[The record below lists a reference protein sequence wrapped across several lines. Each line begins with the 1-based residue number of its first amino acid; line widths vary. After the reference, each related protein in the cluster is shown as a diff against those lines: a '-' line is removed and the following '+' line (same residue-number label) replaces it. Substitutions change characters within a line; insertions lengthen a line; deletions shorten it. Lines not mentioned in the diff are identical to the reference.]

1 MRLSIGLKKYNKHIS
16 GTKAL
21 RQRPGMRATETILR
35 LIGSPGDM
43 TRERLTGH

>member
-21 RQRPGMRATETILR
+21 RQRPGMRATEKALL
-35 LIGSPGDM
+35 LIGSKDYM
-43 TRERLTGH
+43 VEERQTRH